1 MTEEHVDAA
10 NGAAAE
16 ADAPDG
22 SGAPPDGAGGRNG
35 DADPARRRPERPGM
49 AGLLETLS
57 VRRNAL
63 VGVGVGVALAV
74 VVYLVRAL
82 ELLGPATGTRE
93 YPVLGADGYFFMLA
107 VVLAAATTLF
117 VAALLTVVAAVRA
130 IRSSPE

>member
-10 NGAAAE
+10 DGAAAE
-16 ADAPDG
+16 TDGPDASAAADGPG
-22 SGAPPDGAGGRNG
+22 GRDGAV
-35 DADPARRRPERPGM
+35 DPARRRPERPGT

-57 VRRNAL
+57 VKRNAL
-63 VGVGVGVALAV
+63 VGLAVGVALAV
-74 VVYLVRAL
+74 AVYLVRAL
-82 ELLGPATGTRE
+82 ELLGPTAGTRE